1 MSQRVYVK
9 GLEDGVAKED
19 VEDLFRPFGKLEDVW
34 IARKPSGFG
43 FIQFEDPKDAEVH
56 AREA

>member
-1 MSQRVYVK
+1 MSCRVYVK
-9 GLEDGVAKED
+9 GLEDGVPKED

-43 FIQFEDPKDAEVH
+43 FVQFEDPKDAEVP
-56 AREA
+56 